1 MKKNYYFYN
10 KTCENKVNQYYMIA
24 QKDIFMFS
32 IICFVFLYSCR
43 LLVIR
48 YIKDMINIRN
58 LNMQIVPAVE
68 IKETEI
74 LPRVP
79 ELPSNNI

>member
-1 MKKNYYFYN
+1 
-10 KTCENKVNQYYMIA
+10 MIA

-48 YIKDMINIRN
+48 CIKDMINIRN

-68 IKETEI
+68 ITDSEI

-79 ELPSNNI
+79 ELPSNDI